1 MAADFPD
8 RLKRQEG
15 FQQFTE
21 CTSLNF
27 LNEGQGFSNF
37 EGAGLSGI
45 ARVSRAGVL
54 LKSHQ
59 DLVLHNIAAVCSTDG
74 LLSSTL
80 ARFFGAGV
88 TEETV
93 QMLS

>member
-37 EGAGLSGI
+37 EGARLSGVRGI
-45 ARVSRAGVL
+45 CRTGVL

-59 DLVLHNIAAVCSTDG
+59 NFILDNIAAVGSTDG

-88 TEETV
+88 TEEAVTV
-93 QMLS
+93 